1 MLKKLLNQAT
11 IELTI
16 AAQGPLL
23 IKSGIEGGADPSVP
37 DMQFVR
43 SDGQVYL
50 PGSSLKGVFR
60 SYAEKI
66 ARTVGAKCCNP
77 FDDTFCGKKANDAKV
92 SSGAAIYS
100 NRNYACRVCQL
111 FGSTAMASRI
121 KLNDAYLP
129 NEQNPLTETRTGVAI
144 DRVLGSVAHGPFD
157 FEVVTRGTFKTS
169 IHLRNFE
176 LWQLGLLAL
185 VLRDLEEGLIPI
197 GFGKSRG
204 LGEVKAQVT
213 SLNVRYIGAQ
223 HRTDQA
229 MFPNGQVLNN
239 VGATLCGIGFLA
251 ADDQERKAY
260 GLSAKDAVTLE
271 TAGSLSDDGLGV
283 SITFDETARRE
294 VFRKC
299 VNERWREVAQNDR
312 SSN

>member
-1 MLKKLLNQAT
+1 MLKKLLNQAVL
-11 IELTI
+11 EVMLE
-16 AAQGPLL
+16 AQGPLL
-23 IKSGIEGGADPSVP
+23 IKSGTEGGADPSVP

-43 SDGQVYL
+43 SGGRVYI

-77 FDDTFCGKKANDAKV
+77 FDNTFCGKKANDAKV
-92 SSGAAIYS
+92 SAGAAIYS
-100 NRNYACRVCQL
+100 NRNYACRICQL

-121 KLNDAYLP
+121 KFNDAYLP
-129 NEQNPLTETRTGVAI
+129 NGQNPLTETRTGVAI

-157 FEVVTRGTFKTS
+157 FEVVTKGKFQTT

-204 LGEVKAQVT
+204 LGEVKAQV
-213 SLNVRYIGAQ
+213 SSFSIRYIGAQ
-223 HRTDQA
+223 HRTDQTI
-229 MFPNGQVLNN
+229 FPNGQTLSD

-251 ADDQERKAY
+251 ADDQERQAY
-260 GLSAKDAVTLE
+260 GLSAKDTVTLK
-271 TAGSLSDDGLGV
+271 TPGSLSDDGLGV
-283 SITFDETARRE
+283 SITFDETVRKE

>member
-1 MLKKLLNQAT
+1 MAMLKKLLNQAT

-16 AAQGPLL
+16 VAQGPLL
-23 IKSGIEGGADPSVP
+23 IKSGTEGGADPSVP

-43 SDGQVYL
+43 SGGQVYI

-66 ARTVGAKCCNP
+66 ARTVNVKCCNP
-77 FDDTFCGKKANDAKV
+77 FDDTFCGKKLEKQNNGGV
-92 SSGAAIYS
+92 IYKQS
-100 NRNYACRVCQL
+100 CFICRV
-111 FGSTAMASRI
+111 FGSTAAASRI
-121 KLNDAYLP
+121 KFNDAYLP
-129 NEQNPLTETRTGVAI
+129 NGQNPLTETRTGVAI

-157 FEVVTRGTFKTS
+157 FEVVTKGAFKTI

-185 VLRDLEEGLIPI
+185 VLRDLEEGLIPL

-204 LGEVKAQVT
+204 LGEVKAQV
-213 SLNVRYIGAQ
+213 SSFGIRYIGAQ
-223 HRTDQA
+223 QRADQTT
-229 MFPNGQVLNN
+229 FPNGQVLSN
-239 VGATLCGIGFLA
+239 VGATLCGVGFLA
-251 ADDQERKAY
+251 ADDQERQAY
-260 GLSAKDAVTLE
+260 GLSAKDTVTLK
-271 TAGSLSDDGLGV
+271 TPGSLSDDGLGV
-283 SITFDETARRE
+283 SITFDETVRKE